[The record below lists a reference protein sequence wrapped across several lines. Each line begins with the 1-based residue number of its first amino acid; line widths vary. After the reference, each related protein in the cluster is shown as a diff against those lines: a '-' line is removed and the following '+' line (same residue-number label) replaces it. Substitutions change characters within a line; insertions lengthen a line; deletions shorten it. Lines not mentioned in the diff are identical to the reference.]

1 MENLQSVGVIMIRL
15 ESPLPP
21 FFSGQYK
28 FRCFDCD
35 SSGDFELQCS
45 HSGWILHK
53 KLNMYFSFGET
64 VSKV

>member
-1 MENLQSVGVIMIRL
+1 MENLQSVRVIMIRL
-15 ESPLPP
+15 ENPLPP

-28 FRCFDCD
+28 FRCFDFD
-35 SSGDFELQCS
+35 SSGDSELQWS

-53 KLNMYFSFGET
+53 KLNTYFSFGET